1 MFAYIVYLSNM
12 TYLCTYLDSIIILLI
27 STQMH
32 TRLNRDRKVRDPPSR
47 QAVRV
52 PAPFYEDDEEQ
63 DAVVPLST
71 PAFPEALSCPHP

>member
-1 MFAYIVYLSNM
+1 
-12 TYLCTYLDSIIILLI
+12 
-27 STQMH
+27 MH
-32 TRLNRDRKVRDPPSR
+32 TRLNRDREVRDPPSR

-52 PAPFYEDDEEQ
+52 PASFNEDDKEQ